1 MAAAAIISGV
11 HAIVS
16 RIVTPTDAAVISLP
30 YVRAGEAF
38 NVLPNTVT
46 IGGTIRALDQTT
58 LELLEKTIK
67 LRAENIAAGFGCTVT
82 VVIEKDDVNTNSRGV
97 EWTSAKY
104 LPVVNDKEMFEIG
117 MATAEELF
125 GADAA
130 QELSE
135 ASMGGEDFCY
145 LGNIIPSLMSWIGH
159 RTPEH
164 GKDDRTGNNL
174 HNANLQIDERMIPRG
189 ASFLA
194 SMAVKVIERF
204 NAEKLESSS

>member
-1 MAAAAIISGV
+1 MHG
-11 HAIVS
+11 IVS
-16 RIVTPTDAAVISLP
+16 RVIEPSEAAVISLP
-30 YVRAGEAF
+30 YLRAGDAF
-38 NVLPNTVT
+38 NVLPNTFE
-46 IGGTIRALDQTT
+46 IGGTIRALNSNT
-58 LELLEKTIK
+58 LDLLVNTIK
-67 LRAENIAAGFGCTVT
+67 IRAENIAAGHGVSVT
-82 VVIEKDDVNTNSRGV
+82 VSTGVGDSFTNSRGKV
-97 EWTSAKY
+97 WKREQGT
-104 LPVVNDKEMFEIG
+104 PVTNDKEMFEIG

-145 LGNIIPSLMSWIGH
+145 LGNVMPSLMSWIGH

-174 HNANLQIDERMIPRG
+174 HNAKLQIDERMIPRG

-194 SMAVKVIERF
+194 SMAIRVIERF
-204 NAEKLESSS
+204 NAEKLEES